1 MRSGQGRSQ
10 EGDMDS
16 LGQYDK
22 NDNIPNRVVKYL
34 LMVKISPSLRGFDY
48 LQTAIELC
56 LKDGAIIN
64 HVTSELYP
72 EVAKEFFNTEYGHS
86 LKVRLTRL
94 LIYSVLLFGFFIYFL
109 IDGIMDN
116 NNVSEIIL
124 GVVFALF
131 AILFLVG
138 SYYAKVK
145 NCNTYMINNPKKT
158 NKKKK

>member
-1 MRSGQGRSQ
+1 M
-10 EGDMDS
+10 E
-16 LGQYDK
+16 K
-22 NDNIPNRVVKYL
+22 NKYQRAS
-34 LMVKISPSLRGFDY
+34 KNTKKEI
-48 LQTAIELC
+48 
-56 LKDGAIIN
+56 
-64 HVTSELYP
+64 
-72 EVAKEFFNTEYGHS
+72 AKEFFNTEYGHS

>member
-1 MRSGQGRSQ
+1 M
-10 EGDMDS
+10 E
-16 LGQYDK
+16 K
-22 NDNIPNRVVKYL
+22 NKYQRAS
-34 LMVKISPSLRGFDY
+34 KN
-48 LQTAIELC
+48 T
-56 LKDGAIIN
+56 KK
-64 HVTSELYP
+64 

-109 IDGIMDN
+109 IGGIMDN